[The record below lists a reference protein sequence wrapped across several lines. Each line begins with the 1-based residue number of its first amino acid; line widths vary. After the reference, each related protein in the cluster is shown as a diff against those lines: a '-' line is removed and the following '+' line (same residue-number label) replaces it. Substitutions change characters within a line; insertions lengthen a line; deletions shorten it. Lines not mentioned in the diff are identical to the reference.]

1 MKLLTDI
8 LRGVPEFQGLL
19 AAVDNG
25 GCPAAVTGL
34 SGVHR
39 AHFAAAL
46 HEETGRSVA
55 LVCADEGEAEQLA
68 RDLAAF
74 TGEEVR
80 TLFARELTFQC
91 RCGIPPVGAPPP
103 VGAAGAGVRGVSPPG
118 DHGGSP
124 PSADG
129 A

>member
-80 TLFARELTFQC
+80 TLFARELTFHN
-91 RCGIPPVGAPPP
+91 
-103 VGAAGAGVRGVSPPG
+103 AAVVSRQWE
-118 DHGGSP
+118 HRRLSVLRALASGSV
-124 PSADG
+124 PSW
-129 A
+129 